1 MPAMLPP
8 PTDGMCHGPLPALLH
23 NSHDTRGRG
32 RDRPIER
39 DTWDLFEHPFGPDGV
54 RALVRLTL

>member
-1 MPAMLPP
+1 MTPGAEVEI
-8 PTDGMCHGPLPALLH
+8 
-23 NSHDTRGRG
+23 
-32 RDRPIER
+32 RPIER